1 MSQREA
7 KGKNHRTKVSKRVK
21 QRAKVR
27 ETQREAE
34 MRERVLNEKQKLRPT
49 KERQKLTN
57 GAQNK
62 EAENKRK

>member
-1 MSQREA
+1 M
-7 KGKNHRTKVSKRVK
+7 
-21 QRAKVR
+21 R